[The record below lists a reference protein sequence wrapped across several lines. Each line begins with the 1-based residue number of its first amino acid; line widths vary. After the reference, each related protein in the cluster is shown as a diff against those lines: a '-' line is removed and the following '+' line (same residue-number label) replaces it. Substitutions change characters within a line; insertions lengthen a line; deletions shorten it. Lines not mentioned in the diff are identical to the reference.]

1 MAIIGGSIL
10 VLLSLL
16 CWGGQT
22 LSWLAPETAV
32 RRGLRESDDDVEPV
46 YAADIEGE
54 AVWDA
59 FTLWTLLVAGV
70 LLIFDSTA
78 WPYFGLIGG
87 AMYVYFAGRGILT
100 RRVMIERSH
109 RVGSESNVT
118 AAFVMLGVWGVAGL
132 ATIIAAVIELGG
144 R

>member
-1 MAIIGGSIL
+1 MAIVGGVIL

-22 LSWLAPETAV
+22 LSWLAPNAAV
-32 RRGLRESDDDVEPV
+32 RRGLRESDDEVEPV

-70 LLIFDSTA
+70 LLIFDSAA

-87 AMYVYFAGRGILT
+87 AVYVYFAGRGILT
-100 RRVMIERSH
+100 RRVMIERGH
-109 RVGSESNVT
+109 RVGSDSNVT
-118 AAFVMLGVWGVAGL
+118 AAFVMLGVWGVAGS
-132 ATIIAAVIELGG
+132 ATITL
-144 R
+144 RRLQLFPP